1 MKLIAEARSIK
12 VKDNTMTTAAEPD
25 IASARLTVSIIGSY
39 NKHLAQMR
47 RLSTECRKLG
57 FEVLIPKYAVRK
69 FSKNRFV
76 YLEERMGRRRSF
88 RKRTFDS

>member
-1 MKLIAEARSIK
+1 
-12 VKDNTMTTAAEPD
+12 
-25 IASARLTVSIIGSY
+25 
-39 NKHLAQMR
+39 MR
-47 RLSTECRKLG
+47 RLRTECRKLG

-76 YLEERMGRRRSF
+76 YLEERMGRRKNF